1 MTHQY
6 SDSEWTDVL
15 YKSVSKTPGKVGDA
29 ARYLTERRGIRVTGE
44 SLRLKLREVEGARIT
59 GEMFE
64 MLIEWMQDKNQPHAL
79 DALHA
84 LNARFGLVAGAPI
97 DGTAPSDF
105 NSLISAALVVSGY
118 AGRFAEEIHKAVEDR
133 IIEQHEVEAIE
144 RAARESQ
151 RQIEVAV
158 QTARALVV
166 KPRGQISLRADNE
179 EAT

>member
-1 MTHQY
+1 MAHQY
-6 SDSEWTDVL
+6 SDTEWTDVL

-29 ARYLTERRGIRVTGE
+29 ARYLSERRGIHITGE

-64 MLIEWMQDKNQPHAL
+64 MLIEWMQEKNQPHAL

-97 DGTAPSDF
+97 QRE
-105 NSLISAALVVSGY
+105 NSTDISALVSAALVVSTY
-118 AGRFAEEIHKAVEDR
+118 AGRFAEEIHKAVEDG
-133 IIEQHEVEAIE
+133 IIERHEVEAIE

-158 QTARALVV
+158 CTARALVV
-166 KPRGQISLRADNE
+166 NPR
-179 EAT
+179 